1 MSVAAEIEAL
11 IESPDTSNWLKSALG
26 SALVRDC
33 NDAVSDA
40 EFLYRILERHAEATL
55 EAARATL
62 NLRPEL
68 DQWSA
73 DLGLSIQ
80 GVRR

>member
-1 MSVAAEIEAL
+1 MSMAAEIEAL
-11 IESPDTSNWLKSALG
+11 IESPDTSNWLKSALK
-26 SALVRDC
+26 SALTRDC

-40 EFLYRILERHAEATL
+40 EFLFNILERHAAEKL

-68 DQWSA
+68 DRWSA
-73 DLGLSIQ
+73 DLGLSSQ

>member
-1 MSVAAEIEAL
+1 MSITAEMEAL
-11 IESPDTSNWLKSALG
+11 IESPDTSNWLKSALR
-26 SALVRDC
+26 SALTRDC
-33 NDAVSDA
+33 TDAVSDA
-40 EFLYRILERHAEATL
+40 EVLYRILDRHAEATL

-73 DLGLSIQ
+73 DLGLSSQ